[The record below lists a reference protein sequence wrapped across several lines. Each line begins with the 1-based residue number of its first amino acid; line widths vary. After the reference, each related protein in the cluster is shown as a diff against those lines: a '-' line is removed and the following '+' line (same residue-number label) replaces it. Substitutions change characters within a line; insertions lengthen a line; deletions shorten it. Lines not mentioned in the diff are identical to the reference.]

1 VSSSVPTSAAVLHEN
16 LLVRG
21 DTIGRFV
28 VRGLVGKG
36 GMGEVYAAYDP
47 ELDRTVAI
55 KLLRARA
62 GRDGPPHGRSRLLRE
77 AQAIARVSHPNVVV
91 VYEAGAFGER
101 VFVAMEFI
109 EGHTLGYWMHAR
121 QRSWPEVL
129 EVFAAAGRGL
139 AAAHERELVHRDF
152 KPDNVMVGADGQVR
166 VMDFGLVQLAA
177 SDRDKAAAGAVP
189 EETPAPA
196 PPPSSSGDDDD
207 DDVLTTRVLG
217 TSTTMR
223 APPTG
228 AACDEP
234 TNAAISGLTRTGA
247 TLGTPAY
254 MSPEQFRRQPTDA
267 RTDQYSF
274 CVALYEALYG
284 ERPTKGRTFDE
295 LAQNVAAGRIGRPPP
310 GSKVPR
316 WIRRA
321 LLRGLAVDP
330 AERWPSMNALL
341 AELERRPEIA
351 NHRRFTKAAAAKL
364 AGVWEAPAG
373 ERALETAAKG
383 EIRQAFLG
391 TGKVY
396 AAKAFASASEILDRY
411 VRRWTELYVE
421 ACEATHVRAEQ
432 SAEVLDLRMGCL
444 QEALG
449 DVKALCGMFR
459 RATPEVVEN
468 AVNAANALPSLDRCE
483 DVELLRAAVKP
494 PADARTREA
503 VAELR
508 TRLAEARALARVGRV
523 NDGLQVV
530 APLEHD
536 VRRVGYGP
544 LLAETLLTV
553 GLLQHHKGAMPE
565 AALAYE
571 EATWTAELSR
581 HDEAA
586 AEAATFLVYIVGHQ
600 QGRFDAAEIWSRLA
614 ETLLRRMGGHDL
626 LWGWLLNNRAA
637 VREAQGRLVE
647 ALDDARRA
655 VAAKEKALGP
665 DDPDLGLSLGNLAL
679 YLAQVG
685 DLAPAVDYA
694 ERSARIVEESLGPD
708 HPHTATALTNQGELL
723 AQIGRYEEARVAATR
738 SLAIFE
744 RETDPD
750 GRYVAYP
757 LLVAGL
763 ADLGMGRVAEAL
775 PILERATRIR
785 DAAES
790 LPHRRAEVRFA
801 LARAL
806 WEAGHER
813 ARAVALAERAREE
826 YEGSPSTPAT
836 RRELAAIERW
846 LEARVAGGEAE
857 PAQPAI

>member
-1 VSSSVPTSAAVLHEN
+1 VSSSVSNGAAVLDEN

-21 DTIGRFV
+21 STIGRFV

-47 ELDRTVAI
+47 ELERTVAI

-62 GRDGPPHGRSRLLRE
+62 GPDGPPHGRSRLLRE

-91 VYEAGAFGER
+91 VYEAGAFGDR
-101 VFVAMEFI
+101 VFLAMEFI

-166 VMDFGLVQLAA
+166 VMDFGLVQVAA
-177 SDRDKAAAGAVP
+177 SDRDKATAVAAP

-196 PPPSSSGDDDD
+196 APSDDD

-223 APPTG
+223 AAPAG
-228 AACDEP
+228 EP
-234 TNAAISGLTRTGA
+234 TNSAISGLTRTGA

-295 LAQNVAAGRIGRPPP
+295 LAQHVAAGRIGRPPP
-310 GSKVPR
+310 GSKVPQ
-316 WIRRA
+316 WLRRA
-321 LLRGLAVDP
+321 LLRGLKVDP
-330 AERWPSMNALL
+330 AERWPSMHALL

-351 NHRRFTKAAAAKL
+351 NRRRFAKAAAAKL

-373 ERALETAAKG
+373 ERPVETAAKG
-383 EIRQAFLG
+383 EIRQAFLA

-411 VRRWTELYVE
+411 VWRWTELHVE

-444 QEALG
+444 QEALW
-449 DVKALCGMFR
+449 DLKALCGMFR
-459 RATPEVVEN
+459 QATPEVVEN
-468 AVNAANALPSLDRCE
+468 AVNAASALPSLDRCE

-523 NDGLQVV
+523 NDGLRVI

-553 GLLQHHKGAMPE
+553 GLLQHNKGAMAE
-565 AALAYE
+565 SALAYE

-586 AEAATFLVYIVGHQ
+586 VEAATFLVYIVGHH

-614 ETLLRRMGGHDL
+614 ETLLRRMGGHDQ

-637 VREAQGRLVE
+637 AREAQGRLVE

-665 DDPDLGLSLGNLAL
+665 DDPDLGLSLGNVGI

-694 ERSARIVEESLGPD
+694 ERAVRIIEGSLGPD
-708 HPHTATALTNQGELL
+708 HPHTATALTNHGELL
-723 AQIGRYEEARVAATR
+723 AQIGRYEEALVAATR

-757 LLVAGL
+757 LLVLGL
-763 ADLGMGRVAEAL
+763 SHLGVGRVAEAL

-785 DAAES
+785 DVAES

-806 WEAGHER
+806 WEAGCER
-813 ARAVALAERAREE
+813 PRAVALAERAREE
-826 YEGSPSTPAT
+826 YESSPSTPAT
-836 RRELAAIERW
+836 RRELAAIDRW
-846 LEARVAGGEAE
+846 LEARVAGGVEAE
-857 PAQPAI
+857 AAQPAV